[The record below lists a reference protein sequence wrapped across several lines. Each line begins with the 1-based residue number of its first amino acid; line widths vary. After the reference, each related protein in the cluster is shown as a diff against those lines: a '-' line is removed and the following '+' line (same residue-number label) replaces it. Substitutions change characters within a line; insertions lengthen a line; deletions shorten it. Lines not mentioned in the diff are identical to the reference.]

1 MFVIIDVLILLK
13 QQSNLKSIFLSI
25 NTEVKFFSQDNKMRT
40 VPNGN

>member
-25 NTEVKFFSQDNKMRT
+25 NTKVKFFSQNNNMRT